1 MISVILALV
10 DWESCTIVDFAMRD
24 LRDGKKRELKKTEVC
39 DVILKATE
47 TYEVTY
53 VLENKYAEILD
64 IRYKN
69 TRAPKDAFQ
78 NE

>member
-1 MISVILALV
+1 MV
-10 DWESCTIVDFAMRD
+10 
-24 LRDGKKRELKKTEVC
+24 KKRELKKIEVG

-47 TYEVTY
+47 TYKVTY